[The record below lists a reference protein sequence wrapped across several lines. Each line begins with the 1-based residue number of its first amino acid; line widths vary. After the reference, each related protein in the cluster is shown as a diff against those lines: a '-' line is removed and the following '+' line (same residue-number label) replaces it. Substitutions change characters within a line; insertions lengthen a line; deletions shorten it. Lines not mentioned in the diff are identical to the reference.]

1 MSLRHLNLERHHAIG
16 GIKACCS
23 AMGAAFH
30 VLLAGLRLSP
40 QKLVV
45 LEAVLKLQGC
55 HSFLSDLYSGF
66 RICLCPGSFTRVHEL
81 LHSIVRHGCAD

>member
-30 VLLAGLRLSP
+30 MLLAGLRLP
-40 QKLVV
+40 TEEFVV
-45 LEAVLKLQGC
+45 LEAVLKLQRC
-55 HSFLSDLYSGF
+55 HSFLRDFYSGF

-81 LHSIVRHGCAD
+81 LHCIVHHGRAN